1 MSELLNLQMQFL
13 PLVARLID
21 WVYANGYTLT
31 TGEAWRSPAE
41 AAINAQAGAGIA
53 CSLHTER
60 LAIDLNLFKDGE
72 YMSDLESYR
81 PVGDYWKSL
90 NPLARWGGD
99 FASPDMDHFS
109 LTWGGVS

>member
-1 MSELLNLQMQFL
+1 MTLREQQSLFVS
-13 PLVARLID
+13 LVAQLIQ
-21 WVYANGYTLT
+21 WAYAAGYELT
-31 TGEAWRSPAE
+31 FSEAWRSPAE
-41 AAINAQAGAGIA
+41 AAINAQTGAGIA

-81 PVGDYWKSL
+81 PLGDYWKSL
-90 NPLARWGGD
+90 HPLARYGGD